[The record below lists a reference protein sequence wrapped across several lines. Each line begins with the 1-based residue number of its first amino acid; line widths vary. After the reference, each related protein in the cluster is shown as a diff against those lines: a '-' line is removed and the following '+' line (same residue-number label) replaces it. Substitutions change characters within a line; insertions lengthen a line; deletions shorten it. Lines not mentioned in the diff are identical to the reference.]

1 MIEELHEKLML
12 YEDIRNTMKILQEE
26 KKSRNDNDQE
36 PSKISSVKRTTNNP
50 SMTPQKAANEQMR
63 SHKQMLNEKCQP
75 KNWSPIVVNISPKKG
90 PFIPPSSDN
99 NKKFSDAPWYLE
111 SPKISPTKNVEQNE
125 LTDWKTVTYRKKEMN
140 ANTSKNI
147 NRNLNS
153 NHNKGIR
160 NSAAKVTFCTGKV
173 KQQDTSGNSKIVNK
187 ILGAT
192 RKKWYYV
199 GRIQG
204 TNITVDDIKNYIAD
218 VNGHED
224 VEVKKLNT
232 QGKNSTFCLGL
243 PTEDIIKVII
253 SQEFWPEGV
262 CLREFNLRNIFL
274 EQKKKLMQV
283 KS

>member
-1 MIEELHEKLML
+1 MSAQKLVM
-12 YEDIRNTMKILQEE
+12 
-26 KKSRNDNDQE
+26 
-36 PSKISSVKRTTNNP
+36 
-50 SMTPQKAANEQMR
+50 
-63 SHKQMLNEKCQP
+63 
-75 KNWSPIVVNISPKKG
+75 VVNISPKKG

-111 SPKISPTKNVEQNE
+111 SPKNSPTKNVEQNE
-125 LTDWKTVTYRKKEMN
+125 LTDWKTVTHRKKEMTTN
-140 ANTSKNI
+140 SSTNI
-147 NRNLNS
+147 NRNLDS
-153 NHNKGIR
+153 NHNKEIR

-173 KQQDTSGNSKIVNK
+173 KHQDNSENSKIVNK

-232 QGKNSTFCLGL
+232 QGKNSAFCLGL

-253 SQEFWPEGV
+253 SQEFWPEDVG
-262 CLREFNLRNIFL
+262 LREFNLRNIFL
-274 EQKKKLMQV
+274 KQKKKLMQV